1 MLHQIGRRPVNGSGI
16 LHGGYGATFILAGL
30 TLVALFAACG
40 QRHLARPGL
49 SEPDTAATVLANT
62 DRLGSVVLGDVINRK
77 PSGSELGFRV
87 QGLGDTHDET
97 YRYDYTLQLGCDIR
111 DAVNAALRQREL
123 QPREPGSLCIDPA
136 RSSPDLGSQADIV
149 LAVELLDF
157 AYNEHRAG
165 FLRLAKELDC
175 NAEASLRWSVAA
187 PSELRWFS
195 KQTMSRFEGRCRAKV
210 PADGLVGSVRVG
222 LLQLLADSE
231 FLEQVSRFDG
241 HAAELQRLAVEA
253 ERERLAEEAVRER
266 EAALEAERAARERLA
281 ALRQRE
287 LEAALEAERA
297 AAEREEAERATWGR
311 AVPTA
316 GMIIVVGPELQ
327 FPIRTGSVVDRARRS
342 VVTLFT
348 QEGSGSGFIISSDGL
363 ALTNR
368 HVLDEGARPGDL
380 LRARFADGIEVPARV
395 MRVSPRLDIALVQV
409 LCEERCRTL
418 RVSPD
423 LPALGS
429 DVFLMGSP
437 RGLDFSVSRGVISS
451 LRFFNGSTVIQ
462 TDAAANPGNSGGP
475 LVEASGGG
483 AVGILTFGLVQSEG
497 LSFAILLSDAL
508 GSLGLQIR

>member
-1 MLHQIGRRPVNGSGI
+1 M
-16 LHGGYGATFILAGL
+16 
-30 TLVALFAACG
+30 
-40 QRHLARPGL
+40 
-49 SEPDTAATVLANT
+49 
-62 DRLGSVVLGDVINRK
+62 
-77 PSGSELGFRV
+77 
-87 QGLGDTHDET
+87 
-97 YRYDYTLQLGCDIR
+97 
-111 DAVNAALRQREL
+111 
-123 QPREPGSLCIDPA
+123 
-136 RSSPDLGSQADIV
+136 
-149 LAVELLDF
+149 
-157 AYNEHRAG
+157 
-165 FLRLAKELDC
+165 
-175 NAEASLRWSVAA
+175 
-187 PSELRWFS
+187 
-195 KQTMSRFEGRCRAKV
+195 
-210 PADGLVGSVRVG
+210 
-222 LLQLLADSE
+222 
-231 FLEQVSRFDG
+231 
-241 HAAELQRLAVEA
+241 
-253 ERERLAEEAVRER
+253 RER